1 MPGILQI
8 FNFSCHC
15 YQQPMSKSHI
25 ACHCPAASLA
35 KLPVKSNLSWE
46 KVKTIRI
53 NLSCAFCNCLYV
65 KHVAMYTLQ
74 MLHMKRIKLCIVSN
88 WVCSTPRWWN
98 HSSRMKL
105 NPIVN
110 NLVCVLGV
118 HSQVVGWRRLTI
130 VPYAS
135 TRSQLNEY
143 WFKTF
148 FPKNRTKL
156 SSQLMSFLLAG
167 YLL

>member
-8 FNFSCHC
+8 FNISCHC
-15 YQQPMSKSHI
+15 YQQPTSKSHI

-46 KVKTIRI
+46 KVKTITI
-53 NLSCAFCNCLYV
+53 NLSCAFCNCLYEN
-65 KHVAMYTLQ
+65 MLPCTLCRCDWNFQ
-74 MLHMKRIKLCIVSN
+74 LRTVSN
-88 WVCSTPRWWN
+88 WASSRWWN

-105 NPIVN
+105 LKI
-110 NLVCVLGV
+110 LCVCWVGV
-118 HSQVVGWRRLTI
+118 HSQVVRWRRLTI

-167 YLL
+167 SLL